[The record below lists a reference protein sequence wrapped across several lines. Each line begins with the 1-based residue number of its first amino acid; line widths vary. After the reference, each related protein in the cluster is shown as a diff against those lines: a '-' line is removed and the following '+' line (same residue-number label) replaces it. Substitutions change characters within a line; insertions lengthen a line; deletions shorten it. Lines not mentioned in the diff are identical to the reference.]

1 MSNFLRGWQGGY
13 RWQLETEPL
22 FIRHDDGRLKQGV
35 IDNFL
40 QFSDSVKM
48 PPLLVKGLIVAKRLS
63 PHFLDL
69 IYDAALKSFWRKKA
83 LRQFLRRSGVSE
95 SFVAG
100 LDPEDSKREYLDQ
113 LFPKLEPSERGQAL
127 IQQMAR
133 SLADQT
139 TFPDLQG
146 WEDSGD
152 KIRDAKTAVKA
163 LRDFLD
169 ECDREKIDEREAVKR
184 RKEAEAVRLANIRS
198 QADLSKLQNRLDALC
213 FKLGT
218 QEGGYEYQDWFYDL
232 MEYSEIDSRRPYI
245 APGGRQIDGSITID
259 GTTYLVELK
268 FTTAP
273 AIPTDID
280 SFDKK
285 VRRKADN
292 TMGIMVSMSSY
303 NNCAKYEASYDKSP
317 LLLLDHTHLY
327 AVLSGIATFADVV
340 RRVRRHSSQ
349 EGFAYLAFPD
359 FGG

>member
-1 MSNFLRGWQGGY
+1 M
-13 RWQLETEPL
+13 
-22 FIRHDDGRLKQGV
+22 
-35 IDNFL
+35 
-40 QFSDSVKM
+40 
-48 PPLLVKGLIVAKRLS
+48 AKRLS

-69 IYDAALKSFWRKKA
+69 VYDAALKSFWRKKA
-83 LRQFLRRSGVSE
+83 LRQFLRRSRVSE

-100 LDPEDSKREYLDQ
+100 LDPEDSKRDYLDQ

-127 IQQMAR
+127 IQQIAR

-146 WEDSGD
+146 WEDSED
-152 KIRDAKTAVKA
+152 KIRDAKAAVKA

-169 ECDREKIDEREAVKR
+169 ERDREKIDERQAVER
-184 RKEAEAVRLANIRS
+184 RKEAETARLANVRS
-198 QADLSKLQNRLDALC
+198 QADLTKLKERLDALC
-213 FKLGT
+213 SKLGT
-218 QEGGYEYQDWFYDL
+218 QEGGYAFQDWFYDL

-259 GTTYLVELK
+259 GTTYLVEIK

-273 AIPTDID
+273 AVPTDID

-285 VRRKADN
+285 VERKADN

-303 NNCAKYEASYDKSP
+303 NDGAKDEASYDKSP
-317 LLLLDHTHLY
+317 LLLLDYSHLY
-327 AVLSGIATFADVV
+327 AVLSGLATFADVV

-349 EGFAYLAFPD
+349 EGRAYLAFND